1 MKKYYLLGF
10 SSIFVVACF
19 YALFFGVI
27 HQSPFSSD
35 TFVWGA
41 FGSYFGGIIG
51 PILSFLTF
59 VILAKT
65 LMLQQEIFRSQNKEQ
80 ARQRLYS
87 EIELCFSN
95 LEKLEKQFD
104 SILNEPAR
112 KLNNKSM
119 KEVLGIIEDRIDR
132 GDPNVVNA
140 AKAVARNLV
149 FISYYVADIQR
160 KLDEYYQD
168 EKGFASLSFKQY
180 WILKYRP
187 LAKNCLGLVPDNYL
201 TLQQRQCL
209 LDGLEI

>member
-10 SSIFVVACF
+10 SLIFVVICF

-27 HQSPFSSD
+27 HQSPLSSD
-35 TFVWGA
+35 TVVWGA
-41 FGSYFGGIIG
+41 FGSYFGGVIG

-65 LMLQQEIFRSQNKEQ
+65 LILQQETFRSQNKEQ

-104 SILNEPAR
+104 TILNEPAGTLDNR
-112 KLNNKSM
+112 SM
-119 KEVLGIIEDRIDR
+119 KEALDTIEGKIDR
-132 GDPNVVNA
+132 NNPNVTKA
-140 AKAVARNLV
+140 AEALVRNLV
-149 FISYYVADIQR
+149 FISYYVADIER
-160 KLDEYYQD
+160 KLNEYYQD
-168 EKGFASLSFKQY
+168 ESGFASLSFKQY

-201 TLQQRQCL
+201 TIQQRQCL

>member
-19 YALFFGVI
+19 YVLFFGVI
-27 HQSPFSSD
+27 HQFPLSSD
-35 TFVWGA
+35 TVVWGA

-51 PILSFLTF
+51 PILSFLAF

-65 LMLQQEIFRSQNKEQ
+65 LILQQETFRSQNKEQ

-87 EIELCFSN
+87 EIELCCSN

-104 SILNEPAR
+104 TILHEPAGT
-112 KLNNKSM
+112 LNNKSM
-119 KEVLGIIEDRIDR
+119 KEVLGTIEDNIDR
-132 GDPNVVNA
+132 NNPNVVKA
-140 AKAVARNLV
+140 AEALVSSLV
-149 FISYYVADIQR
+149 FISYYVADIER
-160 KLDEYYQD
+160 KLNEYYQD
-168 EKGFASLSFKQY
+168 ENGFAALSFKQY

-187 LAKNCLGLVPDNYL
+187 LAKNCLGLVPDNFL

-209 LDGLEI
+209 LDGLAI